1 MTMSNSSYYDYHP
14 TLQLERPVVLGGMP
28 GTPYREVGHYLTSL
42 TGLPLLDLDRWLEHQ
57 VGESLWDFVQSEG
70 EHVLRQKEFEYLDRA
85 LLAEPC
91 GLLVVGEGTLAQAD
105 NRRRIG
111 ESASLVYLSSAP
123 SAAYWQVRQQI
134 SERGPRYHPHVP
146 QPLTHF
152 DVLRPLIEALDK
164 AREDANLVLAVD
176 NLSVQDV
183 VDAIFDALPSLHTG
197 PSNGDA

>member
-1 MTMSNSSYYDYHP
+1 MSNSSYYDYHP

-85 LLAEPC
+85 LLAKPC

>member
-1 MTMSNSSYYDYHP
+1 MSNSSYYDYHP

-91 GLLVVGEGTLAQAD
+91 GLVIVGEGTLAQAD